1 MVVTR
6 TIDTDV
12 GQIHVG
18 CTDAS
23 DGDFSLSVEDE
34 QLNIRRSSLVSEP
47 WTWLRQVHGTS
58 IVEATF
64 AGQHAGAEADGALT
78 TAPNVPVAV
87 LTADCA
93 PLALISSSGL
103 AVLHCGWRGVMA
115 GIVERATE
123 KLNHRGAHPVS
134 AVLGPCIHP
143 AAYEF
148 SAEDLKPII
157 NQFGIIVQ
165 SETVS
170 GRPALDLPALV
181 AEACRRQ
188 GWGEVTPIEGQTVCT
203 SGSSYFSHRTRADA
217 GRQTMVGWI
226 EE

>member
-12 GQIHVG
+12 GQIHVS
-18 CTDAS
+18 CTDTS
-23 DGDFSLSVEDE
+23 DGDFGLAGEDAR
-34 QLNIRRSSLVSEP
+34 LDARRSRLVSEP
-47 WTWLRQVHGTS
+47 WTWLRQVHGAT

-64 AGQHAGAEADGALT
+64 AGEHAGVEADGALT
-78 TAPNVPVAV
+78 IVPNVPVAV

-93 PLALISSSGL
+93 PLALVGSSGL
-103 AVLHCGWRGVMA
+103 AVLHCGWRGVVS
-115 GIVERATE
+115 GIIDRASER
-123 KLNHRGAHPVS
+123 LSHRGVHPIT

-148 SAEDLKPII
+148 SAADLKPIVDRY
-157 NQFGIIVQ
+157 GVGVQ
-165 SETVS
+165 SETLT

-181 AEACRRQ
+181 AEACSRQ
-188 GWGEVTPIEGQTVCT
+188 GWENVAPIAGQTTCT
-203 SGSSYFSHRTRADA
+203 SDPSYFSHRTRADA

-226 EE
+226 EK